1 MGELGAVGRVSL
13 VATLIATLASCAAQP
28 VAPRRGPQPPGA
40 VPLVSHL
47 EPPLRIWR
55 LVVSVNG
62 APVRDYDGYRGQ
74 APLPAYVVLPALRGD
89 GPYSISMLV
98 EVALPCFPS
107 GPPLPTERIRVMA
120 YFTNAAPPTRIEL
133 YHDAAARSTGR
144 GVHVRVVG
152 ALRVA
157 DLEAYRRR
165 VVAALQGASEPCVRE
180 LLGAAERQFEVAR
193 GRCNVPGFDFCVNLL
208 EDLQRRLSSLPD
220 GPARAARV
228 ADACGEFARL
238 RACGSII
245 DYDPPECPWG
255 EERHALH
262 TCDYLEHDTP
272 PPSSVSGAPS
282 WP

>member
-1 MGELGAVGRVSL
+1 M
-13 VATLIATLASCAAQP
+13 
-28 VAPRRGPQPPGA
+28 APRRGPLPPGV

-47 EPPLRIWR
+47 EPPLRIRR
-55 LVVSVNG
+55 LIVAVNG
-62 APVRDYDGYRGQ
+62 ATISNYEDSRGQ

-89 GPYSISMLV
+89 SPYSLSLLV

-107 GPPLPTERIRVMA
+107 GPPLPTERIRVLA
-120 YFTNAAPPTRIEL
+120 WFTNATPPPRIEV

-157 DLEAYRRR
+157 DLEARRR
-165 VVAALQGASEPCVRE
+165 QVVAALQGASEPCVRDLLRWAEMRLGDTRAHCDVAVFDFLVE
-180 LLGAAERQFEVAR
+180 LLA
-193 GRCNVPGFDFCVNLL
+193 
-208 EDLQRRLSSLPD
+208 DLQRRLSDLSG

-228 ADACGEFARL
+228 AEICEEFAPMREWGV
-238 RACGSII
+238 R
-245 DYDPPECPWG
+245 DDPAECPWG

-262 TCDYLEHDTP
+262 TCDLYEDHNTS
-272 PPSSVSGAPS
+272 PSSVSGAPS